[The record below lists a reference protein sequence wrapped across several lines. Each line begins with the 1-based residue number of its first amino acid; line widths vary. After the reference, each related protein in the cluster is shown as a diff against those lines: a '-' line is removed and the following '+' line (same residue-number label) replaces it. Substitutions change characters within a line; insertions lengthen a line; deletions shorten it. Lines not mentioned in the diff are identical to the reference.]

1 MPDRPTARPDGRF
14 EFGPFRLDPVKRV
27 LWRGTEL
34 VPLTPKALALL
45 SALVEQQGDVVPKQ
59 DLMDR
64 VWPDTAV
71 EEANLSVT
79 VSALRKALGTQPGG
93 EPYIETVPRRGY
105 RFVAKV
111 KGPPR
116 RLSLAVLP
124 FRPLGGAE
132 EDAPLGLG
140 MADALISRLTP
151 HADLA
156 VRPTGTVR
164 RYAELPTPPEQAGAE
179 LGVDVVLDGTLQ
191 RQLGRLRL
199 SVQLLPRVPSVEAWA
214 EVFDEEL
221 THIFAVQDS
230 IARKVAASLLPHLRG
245 LSPPLPHPAYTPD
258 LEAYEAY
265 LRGRYFWT
273 RLSGMGLEKAYAC
286 FQEAASQDPRYAA
299 PHAGLAQVYLVLGFS
314 GLMAPD
320 GAWPQA
326 REAAERAL
334 ALDPTLADAHIGL
347 GYTALLE
354 DGDWA
359 GARRHLERARTL
371 DPDSPATQQWYGLLL
386 ALGGDIEA
394 ARAPI
399 ARAREGDPLA
409 LIANTLEIL
418 LHSLAREHELELE
431 LCRRLVELFPDQFV
445 GHWSLGLACLHNGLA
460 EEAVAEHRR
469 ALELAEGALFMK
481 AVLAF
486 TLAGAGGRTEAERLL
501 GELDAAASDQYVS
514 EYQRATIEVAL
525 GRPDCALERLERAIG
540 QRDPWTLLLRVDPM
554 LLPLR
559 QEPRFEALI
568 EGSARRP

>member
-1 MPDRPTARPDGRF
+1 LPDGRF
-14 EFGPFRLDPVKRV
+14 EFGPFRLDPKKHV
-27 LWRGTEL
+27 LWRGTE
-34 VPLTPKALALL
+34 VVKLTPKALALL

-93 EPYIETVPRRGY
+93 EPYIQTVPRRGY
-105 RFVAKV
+105 RFAAEV
-111 KGPPR
+111 KGPPK

-124 FRPLGGAE
+124 FRPLGGSE

-156 VRPTGTVR
+156 VCPTGTVR
-164 RYAELPTPPEQAGAE
+164 RYAELPTTPERAGAE

-199 SVQLLPRVPSVEAWA
+199 SVQLLPRIPKVEAWA

-230 IARKVAASLLPHLRG
+230 IAHKVAASLLPHLRG
-245 LSPPLPHPAYTPD
+245 QAPRPRQTHTPD
-258 LEAYEAY
+258 LAAYEAY

-273 RLSGMGLEKAYAC
+273 RLSGLGLERAYSC
-286 FQEAASQDPRYAA
+286 FQDAASKDPGYAL

-314 GLMAPD
+314 GLVAPES
-320 GAWPQA
+320 AWPQA

-334 ALDPTLADAHIGL
+334 ELEATLADAHVGL
-347 GYTALLE
+347 GYTTLLE
-354 DGDWA
+354 RGDWA

-371 DPDSPATQQWYGLLL
+371 EPDSPVSQQWYGLLL

-399 ARAREGDPLA
+399 ARARERDPLG

-418 LHSLAREHELELE
+418 LHSLAREHERELE
-431 LCRRLVELFPDQFV
+431 LGRRLVELFPDQFV

-469 ALELAEGALFMK
+469 ALELAEEALFMK
-481 AVLAF
+481 AVLAW
-486 TLAGAGGRTEAERLL
+486 TLAGAGERVEAERLL
-501 GELDAAASDQYVS
+501 AELDAAAPERYVS
-514 EYQRATIEVAL
+514 EYQRATIEIAL
-525 GRPDCALERLERAIG
+525 GRPERALERLERAIA
-540 QRDPWTLLLRVDPM
+540 QRDPWSLLLRVDPM
-554 LLPLR
+554 LLPVR
-559 QEPRFEALI
+559 QEPRLETLI
-568 EGSARRP
+568 ERSGAPLGRR